1 YETLENNFDE
11 FRRTAELEKSQI
23 VKAFQSD
30 FEFEIDKS
38 SNEQDK
44 NQILTTTIDIQTDEQ
59 LKFDK
64 QTSIIFNTEHQ
75 LTQTNQIEFID
86 QSIQTSTDDY
96 DETIRR
102 LTTKEQQIQFNLAIQ
117 RAVQNATDGQKKIN
131 NNYVLGDVAA
141 FPAANMLC
149 AINVLG
155 IEIGSLRL
163 INVVRLL
170 ISSKLLFFSSLFNCC
185 SSSFDV
191 VITDFVIDGINDGG
205 VDDNV

>member
-30 FEFEIDKS
+30 FEVEIDKS

-170 ISSKLLFFSSLFNCC
+170 ISSKLL
-185 SSSFDV
+185 
-191 VITDFVIDGINDGG
+191 
-205 VDDNV
+205 